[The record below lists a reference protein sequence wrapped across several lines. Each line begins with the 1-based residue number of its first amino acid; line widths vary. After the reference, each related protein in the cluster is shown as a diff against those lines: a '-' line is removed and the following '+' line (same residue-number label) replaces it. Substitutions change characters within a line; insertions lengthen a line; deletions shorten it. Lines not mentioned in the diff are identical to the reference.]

1 MDQVKVIIM
10 KFLVCLIAFWIG
22 LDLFFDASIS
32 DIVSFAVTTTA
43 ITYIVADRILLPRIG
58 KNNTLMAEFI
68 LAYMV
73 VWIFGSI
80 LLNGYMQIAWG
91 SVIAAGIITATE
103 VFVHQYLLKHMPS
116 KNKERNGRQ
125 QRRFR
130 PGFRYA
136 TEFAEEQDPR
146 NKNNKQE

>member
-1 MDQVKVIIM
+1 MEQVKVIIM
-10 KFLVCLIAFWIG
+10 KLMVCLIAFWIG

-58 KNNTLMAEFI
+58 KMNTLMAEFI
-68 LAYMV
+68 LAYVV

-80 LLNGYMQIAWG
+80 LLNGYLQIAWG
-91 SVIAAGIITATE
+91 SEISAGIITATE

-116 KNKERNGRQ
+116 KNKDRTQRQ

-146 NKNNKQE
+146 NKNREEE